1 MNCKEFSKVMGD
13 YVNRTLGEEIDEYA
27 KMHLDGCAACSAK
40 VAELECTSMMV
51 RSLARACTPA
61 GFEERL
67 KARLAAR
74 EAQSP
79 SGVRAAIRSWI
90 QAAGRALWGVPGHRL
105 SFGPAMA
112 LLLFCA
118 VIAGSLLMFT
128 PGNHATAPDTDWAY
142 INTCKDQHASF
153 AGANPLGDES
163 AAALRERAGES
174 DETL

>member
-1 MNCKEFSKVMGD
+1 MNCKELSKVMGD
-13 YVNRTLGEEIDEYA
+13 YVNRTLGEEIAECA
-27 KMHLDGCAACSAK
+27 KMHLDGCAMCSAK

-51 RSLARACTPA
+51 RSLDRAGAPA

-79 SGVRAAIRSWI
+79 SGVRAAICSWM
-90 QAAGRALWGVPGHRL
+90 QAVGRALFGVPGHRL
-105 SFGPAMA
+105 AFGPALAVLM
-112 LLLFCA
+112 FCA

-128 PGNHATAPDTDWAY
+128 PGNHTTVADTDWAY